1 MNCGKK
7 YTKIRK
13 IALKTVDK
21 CLFVGAVSVI
31 TTGLYF
37 NMLYYAKQRNK
48 LSSKRG

>member
-1 MNCGKK
+1 MNCKEK
-7 YTKIRK
+7 YSKIRN

-31 TTGLYF
+31 TAGLYF

-48 LSSKRG
+48 LSAKRG